1 MAIDYELDDLGWF
14 EFEQL
19 IQTLLKAHL
28 GLGVEAWGGRG
39 DWSRDAYFVGKLQYP
54 TSQETAGH
62 LVFQSKFVES
72 ANAAGAKPQKLILDA
87 VRKEC
92 ARITENIQ
100 KRKWRVPPEIYALFT
115 NVPFTPALRESATD
129 LLKKVLPDANVSIHD
144 GGDISKWLRLKPDI
158 VRSFPQ
164 LLSLRDLQA
173 LLRDAVHADI
183 IVRSE
188 TAIALAKAHARV
200 FVPTTAYDLARGK
213 LVEHH
218 FVVLEGPPEMG
229 KTTIGRIIALSQIIC
244 GWEAIECRSPA
255 DLLKMY
261 RKDRSQV
268 FVADDFFGRT
278 EYDPIRV
285 SEWQSDLAHILPLL
299 SSSHWLVLTCR
310 AHLLEM
316 AKANLD
322 IAGANNKFPDLGEVI
337 VNAGDLG
344 RSEKARILYR
354 HAKAIGLGHGA
365 KELVK
370 RHASLV
376 VNHPHFTPER
386 IRRLVE
392 ELIPKLAIEEGAT
405 EDETKNRLSEALANP
420 TKQMQVSFRKLPA
433 CHRWMMFAL
442 LNADEDNICRI
453 VTTSYVLRN
462 CINHIK
468 GSLMSL
474 QKHSYKS
481 LLGFLPSEW
490 IGFIRAAAIWRLMNY
505 RRTLTSEN
513 VF

>member
-1 MAIDYELDDLGWF
+1 
-14 EFEQL
+14 
-19 IQTLLKAHL
+19 
-28 GLGVEAWGGRG
+28 
-39 DWSRDAYFVGKLQYP
+39 
-54 TSQETAGH
+54 
-62 LVFQSKFVES
+62 
-72 ANAAGAKPQKLILDA
+72 
-87 VRKEC
+87 
-92 ARITENIQ
+92 
-100 KRKWRVPPEIYALFT
+100 
-115 NVPFTPALRESATD
+115 
-129 LLKKVLPDANVSIHD
+129 
-144 GGDISKWLRLKPDI
+144 
-158 VRSFPQ
+158 
-164 LLSLRDLQA
+164 
-173 LLRDAVHADI
+173 
-183 IVRSE
+183 
-188 TAIALAKAHARV
+188 
-200 FVPTTAYDLARGK
+200 
-213 LVEHH
+213 
-218 FVVLEGPPEMG
+218 
-229 KTTIGRIIALSQIIC
+229 
-244 GWEAIECRSPA
+244 
-255 DLLKMY
+255 
-261 RKDRSQV
+261 
-268 FVADDFFGRT
+268 
-278 EYDPIRV
+278 
-285 SEWQSDLAHILPLL
+285 
-299 SSSHWLVLTCR
+299 
-310 AHLLEM
+310 M

-513 VF
+513 IF